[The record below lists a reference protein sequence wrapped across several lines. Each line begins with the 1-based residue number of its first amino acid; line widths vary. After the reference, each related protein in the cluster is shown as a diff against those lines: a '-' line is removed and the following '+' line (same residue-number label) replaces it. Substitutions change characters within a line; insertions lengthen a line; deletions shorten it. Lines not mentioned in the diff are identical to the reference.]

1 MGPRETHSCNPDGET
16 ADRPWMVRG
25 ALLGMSG
32 APQPALPPPRLGK
45 TCQKRDIEAE
55 PFLMSGVNRLGEE
68 SVPGRGHSSAKAP
81 RRETAERTEGP
92 GRLLCLEPGE
102 SRRSAGPD
110 GEGLTKRQAK
120 GSGLHSENT
129 GEPLRSFKQ
138 GVATDRFHL
147 RKQSLWLKLGGW
159 GVAGEAG
166 RWKSVAARRKGSCRD
181 GEKRPPGKVPQ
192 SP

>member
-1 MGPRETHSCNPDGET
+1 MVGESQTLPVGPRETHSCDPDGEI
-16 ADRPWMVRG
+16 ADRPWVVRG

-32 APQPALPPPRLGK
+32 APLPAPPQRLGK

-55 PFLMSGVNRLGEE
+55 PFLMSGVNRLGVE
-68 SVPGRGHSSAKAP
+68 SVPGRAHSSAKVP

-129 GEPLRSFKQ
+129 GEPLRGFKQ
-138 GVATDRFHL
+138 GGATDRFHL

-159 GVAGEAG
+159 EVAGEAE
-166 RWKSVAARRKGSCRD
+166 RWKSVAGPKERKLLRW
-181 GEKRPPGKVPQ
+181 
-192 SP
+192 